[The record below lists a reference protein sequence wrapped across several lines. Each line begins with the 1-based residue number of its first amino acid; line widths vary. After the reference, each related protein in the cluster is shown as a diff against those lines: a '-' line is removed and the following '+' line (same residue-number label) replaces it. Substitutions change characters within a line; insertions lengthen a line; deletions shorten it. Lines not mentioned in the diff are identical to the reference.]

1 MSYISSAAIECP
13 ALTADP
19 NGGLSYSSVDQ
30 TGPFAIG
37 TVATFM
43 CNTDFSLNGAS
54 ATLTCADD
62 DGADNIG
69 TWGGTEPACPGRS
82 MLTRLYWWQVL
93 ELTST
98 HDLHL
103 ICSHRVPCSN
113 C

>member
-1 MSYISSAAIECP
+1 MSCISFAAIECP

-43 CNTDFSLNGAS
+43 CNTGFSLNGAL

-62 DGADNIG
+62 DEADDIG
-69 TWGGTEPACPGRS
+69 TWGGTEPACSGRY
-82 MLTRLYWWQVL
+82 MLIRL
-93 ELTST
+93 
-98 HDLHL
+98 
-103 ICSHRVPCSN
+103 CMK
-113 C
+113 